1 MRILKKLV
9 SSFLCFFSFGL
20 IFAQTNIERA
30 VKIKSADSDAKAL
43 RVYEVERKTETV
55 GNYFSTTIEYM
66 IENRTDRILEGEFEF
81 PLQEGENIGG
91 YALDID
97 GKMRDAVVV
106 EKEKGRQVFEEI
118 VRRGVDPGLV
128 EKTEGNNF
136 KTRVYPIPAR
146 GVRHLQVTVEKELS
160 SASDS
165 GKVFVQTIGKDTYF
179 YFYEALENAQK
190 SVVEPVETKSLTIA
204 FDISGSGKNRDVKKE
219 IDFLKKYI
227 QSAFGSKLP
236 EMNIVTFSNA
246 VNEVKNF
253 SANGNFS
260 EIEKFL
266 ENQKFDGAT
275 NFTSLFETLKSNKNL
290 ESSQILLFSDGIE
303 NWNGRF
309 EKTDVSGLVVHTI
322 NSSFSGNFANLKKI
336 ANAFNGNF
344 INLSE
349 MKTEEAV
356 LKIRENP
363 LRIMN
368 VEFDRNA
375 ISEVYPSEGSVSGD
389 FSLAGILK
397 RKSGTVK
404 ITLGRNGK
412 VEKVI
417 EKQVSSINN
426 DSESEKV
433 SRLWAMKKLS
443 ALEIDYDSNRNEIME
458 LAKKFSIV
466 TNDTSL
472 IVLENI
478 SDYVRYGIVP
488 PEELRA
494 EYDRLVSRQTQ
505 VKRNDDSIIP
515 EIVYRKFEEFKKWW
529 NKTPKEF
536 AEESKKDQK
545 PIARQFNSR
554 NSVMQEMAVTTDA
567 VAAPM
572 VVEERMMMSAAPMA
586 KAAGAPKLAKS
597 AGNSAGSENGNGS
610 KISLQAWNSKS
621 DYISILKKTENSKMY
636 EKYLELKKSYENSPA
651 FYMEVS
657 DYFAEEGLKSESLRI
672 LSNLAELNL
681 ENTDVLRA
689 LGNKLVERDEFGL
702 AVFVFEK
709 LTKIRSEVPQFYRD
723 LGLAYNLAGE
733 KQKAIDSLWK
743 VASKNWD
750 SRYSEIQQTALN
762 DMNAIIADTKL
773 NQLNLSKI
781 DSKLMENFDVDV
793 RIVLTWN
800 TDDCDVDLWVTDP
813 NGEKCFYGHKQT
825 ALGGR
830 MSRDFTQGYGPEEF
844 CLKSAPKGKY
854 KIEANYFGNRQQKV
868 LQPVILQAEVYT
880 NFGRENQ
887 KREVLTLQLDDVKQ
901 TFLIGEIEFSH

>member
-66 IENRTDRILEGEFEF
+66 IENRTDRVLEGEFEF

-204 FDISGSGKNRDVKKE
+204 FDISGSGKNRNVKKE

-236 EMNIVTFSNA
+236 EMNIVTFSNS

-253 SANGNFS
+253 SANGNFN

-349 MKTEEAV
+349 MKNEEAV

-412 VEKVI
+412 VEKII

-545 PIARQFNSR
+545 PIARQLNSR
-554 NSVMQEMAVTTDA
+554 NSVMQERAVTTDA

-597 AGNSAGSENGNGS
+597 AGNSAGSENGNSS

-689 LGNKLVERDEFGL
+689 LGNKLVERNEFGL